1 MTDTKRFYLA
11 CPYAEKN
18 QAKDLGA
25 RWDKDARKW
34 YVPNDV
40 DRNLFKKWWPNQ
52 KGEESVQVA
61 ETFCDGERD
70 NANS

>member
-1 MTDTKRFYLA
+1 MAVTKRFYLN

-25 RWDKDARKW
+25 RWDNDAKKW

-40 DRNLFKKWWPNQ
+40 DRNLFKRWWPT
-52 KGEESVQVA
+52 GGLSLVEVGDEIP
-61 ETFCDGERD
+61 F
-70 NANS
+70 

>member
-1 MTDTKRFYLA
+1 MTDAKRFYLA
-11 CPYAEKN
+11 CPYAEKTE
-18 QAKDLGA
+18 AKQLGA
-25 RWDKDARKW
+25 KWDVDARKW

-52 KGEESVQVA
+52 KGKDSVQVA

>member
-1 MTDTKRFYLA
+1 MAVAKRFYLN

-25 RWDKDARKW
+25 RWDKDAKKW

-40 DRNLFKKWWPNQ
+40 DRNLFKKWWP
-52 KGEESVQVA
+52 KHLVEESVECA
-61 ETFCDGERD
+61 DNFCDAG
-70 NANS
+70 